1 MRQGL
6 SLARCDNRS
15 VIARDHPVLGGP
27 VNWAPPGTTIERRL
41 AWLNFDFFIDWGS
54 TETPVSNHLWLK
66 IPVRRPFFDE
76 IRGVEGEKIR
86 ELLLSESDFV
96 QLVRF
101 GKQQGFTISA
111 IIFDDYGDFR
121 SEFNAWIFTVQ
132 PEKKSFSCHRL
143 TLGQLMGLIQKH
155 SGGPVKVGSKGLM
168 YGTSRL
174 ECFLSKTDAA
184 WPGDVDALLVDS
196 SANFEA
202 KAIFEFKK
210 CTNRAR
216 VAFCNERLGNYYPHP
231 DKRKYDRLAFLG
243 ERLSADGALPIHIVF
258 YSNQADERRLIFE
271 IAELSGR
278 SSELRVIYRNVYDI
292 APNNGQDVRE
302 IMVDHLKETVGII

>member
-1 MRQGL
+1 MRQDL

-15 VIARDHPVLGGP
+15 IVARDHPVLGGP
-27 VNWAPPGTTIERRL
+27 VNWAPPGTSIMNRL
-41 AWLNFDFFIDWGS
+41 AWLSFDFFVDWGS
-54 TETPVSNHLWLK
+54 AETPVGNHLWLK

-76 IRGVEGEKIR
+76 ICGIEGEKIR
-86 ELLLSESDFV
+86 ELLLNESEFV

-101 GKQQGFTISA
+101 GKQQGFAISA
-111 IIFDDYGDFR
+111 IIFDDNGDFQ

-132 PEKKSFSCHRL
+132 SASKSFSCRKL
-143 TLGQLMGLIQKH
+143 TLGELMSLIRKH
-155 SGGPVKVGSKGLM
+155 SGGPVRVGSKGLI

-196 SANFEA
+196 TMNFEA

-216 VAFCNERLGNYYPHP
+216 VDFCNERLGNYYPYP
-231 DKRKYDRLAFLG
+231 DKRKYDRLAYLG
-243 ERLSADGALPIHIVF
+243 ERMSAGGALPIHIVF
-258 YSNQADERRLIFE
+258 YSNQAEERRLIFE
-271 IAELSGR
+271 IAEISDR
-278 SSELRVIYRNVYDI
+278 SRQLRVVYRKVYDV
-292 APNNGQDVRE
+292 APHNYQDVRE
-302 IMVDHLKETVGII
+302 LMLDHLKETTGII